1 MKINKKVLS
10 LLGTGHAITDIGQG
24 ALPMILAYLQPVLLL
39 SQLQVGIVMLAFT
52 LSSSIVQPVF
62 GVLSDRFR
70 AVWLIPL
77 GCLLAGLG
85 IAVTG
90 FSPNY
95 AFLLVAGL
103 ISGLG
108 VAAYHPEGSKFA
120 RFASG
125 ERKASGMSLYSVGG
139 NLGFAA
145 GPVLVTWFFALS
157 GLHGTWYFLILN
169 AFMAFLLMVNLS
181 GISGIHE
188 HQVDPVIEKGV
199 NTSGKRKTYRSHIV
213 VPVVL
218 LVLLV
223 VMRSWVHLGLV
234 TYLPQYYVHYLHQ
247 SEVYAATL
255 VSVFLFAGVLGTL
268 AGGPAADRW
277 GLKSVIVI
285 SMACMIPF
293 LYLFQYISGIW
304 LVLLVALA
312 GFVVVS
318 TFAVTVVLAQEL
330 LPNNVGF
337 ASGLILGFA
346 IGLGGIGTTLLG
358 WIADHW
364 GLPAVFQAMVIF
376 PVIGLLI
383 AIFLPGRQQ
392 LSRRQAMS

>member
-1 MKINKKVLS
+1 
-10 LLGTGHAITDIGQG
+10 
-24 ALPMILAYLQPVLLL
+24 MILAYLQPVLLL

-85 IAVTG
+85 IAMTG
-90 FSPNY
+90 FAPNY
-95 AFLLVAGL
+95 LFLLMAGL
-103 ISGLG
+103 LSGLG

-125 ERKASGMSLYSVGG
+125 DRKASGMSLFSVGG

-145 GPVLVTWFFALS
+145 GPLLVTWFFVLS
-157 GLHGTWYFLILN
+157 GLHGTWYFLLLN
-169 AFMAFLLMVNLS
+169 AAMALLLVTNLS
-181 GISGIHE
+181 SISGIQE
-188 HQVDPVIEKGV
+188 RYIDPVAQKELD
-199 NTSGKRKTYRSHIV
+199 TSGKSKTVCPMPGIV

-234 TYLPQYYVHYLHQ
+234 TYLPQYYIHHLHQ

-255 VSVFLFAGVLGTL
+255 VSVFLFAGVFGTL
-268 AGGPAADRW
+268 TGGPAADRW
-277 GLKSVIVI
+277 GLKTVIVG
-285 SMACMIPF
+285 SMALMIPF

-304 LVLLVALA
+304 LVVLVALT

-330 LPNNVGF
+330 LPNQVGF

-358 WIADHW
+358 WVADHW
-364 GLPAVFQAMVIF
+364 GLPAVFQTMIIF

-383 AIFLPGRQQ
+383 AIFLPGRRQ

>member
-1 MKINKKVLS
+1 MLS
-10 LLGTGHAITDIGQG
+10 LLGIGHAITDIGQG

-85 IAVTG
+85 IAMTG
-90 FSPNY
+90 FAPNY
-95 AFLLVAGL
+95 MLLLLAGL
-103 ISGLG
+103 LSGLG

-125 ERKASGMSLYSVGG
+125 DRKASGMSLFSVGG

-145 GPVLVTWFFALS
+145 GPLLVTWFFVLS

-169 AFMAFLLMVNLS
+169 AAMALLLVTNLS
-181 GISGIHE
+181 GISGIQE
-188 HQVDPVIEKGV
+188 RYIDSAAQKELD
-199 NTSGKRKTYRSHIV
+199 TSGKSKTVCPRPGIV

-234 TYLPQYYVHYLHQ
+234 TYLPQYYVHHLHQ

-255 VSVFLFAGVLGTL
+255 VSVFLFAGVFGTL
-268 AGGPAADRW
+268 TGGPAADRW
-277 GLKSVIVI
+277 GLKTVIVG
-285 SMACMIPF
+285 SMALMIPF

-304 LVLLVALA
+304 LVVLVALT

-330 LPNNVGF
+330 LPNQVGF

-346 IGLGGIGTTLLG
+346 IGLGGIGATLLG
-358 WIADHW
+358 WVADHW
-364 GLPAVFQAMVIF
+364 GLPAVFQIMIIF

-383 AIFLPGRQQ
+383 AIFLPGRKQ

>member
-1 MKINKKVLS
+1 MLS
-10 LLGTGHAITDIGQG
+10 LLGVGHAITDIGQG
-24 ALPMILAYLQPVLLL
+24 ALPMILAFLQPVLLL

-52 LSSSIVQPVF
+52 FSSSIVQPVF
-62 GVLSDRFR
+62 GVFSDRFR

-85 IAVTG
+85 IAMTG
-90 FSPNY
+90 FAPNY
-95 AFLLVAGL
+95 IFLLTAGL
-103 ISGLG
+103 LSGLG

-125 ERKASGMSLYSVGG
+125 DRKASGMSLFSVGG

-145 GPVLVTWFFALS
+145 GPILVTWFFVLS
-157 GLHGTWYFLILN
+157 GLHGTWYFLLLN
-169 AFMAFLLMVNLS
+169 AAMALFLVTNLS
-181 GISGIHE
+181 SISGIQE
-188 HQVDPVIEKGV
+188 RYIEPVAQKGL
-199 NTSGKRKTYRSHIV
+199 NTSKKSKTACHMPNIV

-234 TYLPQYYVHYLHQ
+234 TYLPQYYVHHLHQ

-268 AGGPAADRW
+268 TGGPAADRW
-277 GLKSVIVI
+277 GLKTVIVG
-285 SMACMIPF
+285 SMALMVPF

-304 LVLLVALA
+304 LVVLVALT

-330 LPNNVGF
+330 LPNHVGF

-358 WIADHW
+358 WVADHR
-364 GLPAVFQAMVIF
+364 GLPAVFQTMIIF

-383 AIFLPGRQQ
+383 AIFLPGREQ
-392 LSRRQAMS
+392 LSRRQAMP

>member
-1 MKINKKVLS
+1 MLS

-77 GCLLAGLG
+77 GCLLAGMG
-85 IAVTG
+85 IAITG

-95 AFLLVAGL
+95 NFLLAAGL
-103 ISGLG
+103 LSGLG

-125 ERKASGMSLYSVGG
+125 ARKASGMSLYSVGG
-139 NLGFAA
+139 NLGFAM

-157 GLHGTWYFLILN
+157 GLQGTWYFLPLN
-169 AFMAFLLMVNLS
+169 AVMALLLMANLAS
-181 GISGIHE
+181 ISGL
-188 HQVDPVIEKGV
+188 QKRDIEPAAQKGLH
-199 NTSGKRKTYRSHIV
+199 NSGKGLPVSSLPSVV

-234 TYLPQYYVHYLHQ
+234 TYLPQYYIHHLHQ

-277 GLKSVIVI
+277 GLKTVIVG
-285 SMACMIPF
+285 SMASMIPF
-293 LYLFQYISGIW
+293 LYLFQYVSGIW
-304 LVLLVALA
+304 LLLLVALA
-312 GFVVVS
+312 GFIVVS

-330 LPNNVGF
+330 LPNHVGF

-346 IGLGGIGTTLLG
+346 IGLGGVGTTLLG
-358 WIADHW
+358 WVADHW
-364 GLPAVFQAMVIF
+364 GFSAVFQTMIIF
-376 PVIGLLI
+376 PVVGLLI
-383 AIFLPGRQQ
+383 AIFLPGREQ
-392 LSRRQAMS
+392 LSRRQAMP